1 MSAVLDREFLRHLA
15 EIHDQASGQ
24 QPPRLKWYL
33 TTIVAFG
40 GMNYPELIP
49 EFYEILLKEYIPQE
63 EQMQET
69 RKIREGLTKLCGI
82 WGAAK
87 TGSATRQLLKATP
100 EHLKDPTVYRS
111 QESQE
116 VAFKRGEDML
126 DRIYKRIPGY
136 DMSLV
141 SEASSDYGWIV
152 NKLFYGYIFSFPNIL
167 DNIET
172 GQCVVAALFS
182 TDCQEQVRNHM
193 YGMMYSGATRG
204 EVQGVRAVVVAIAD
218 RLGVVGKQGR
228 RAIEVPEVE
237 L

>member
-33 TTIVAFG
+33 TTIIAFG

-87 TGSATRQLLKATP
+87 TGSATRQLLNATP
-100 EHLKDPTVYRS
+100 EHFKDPTVYRS

-141 SEASSDYGWIV
+141 SEASPDYGWIV
-152 NKLFYGYIFSFPNIL
+152 NSRLMNISVS
-167 DNIET
+167 DASSMET
-172 GQCVVAALFS
+172 
-182 TDCQEQVRNHM
+182 N
-193 YGMMYSGATRG
+193 
-204 EVQGVRAVVVAIAD
+204 AD
-218 RLGVVGKQGR
+218 RHQSSSTGTSSHSPAYLIILR
-228 RAIEVPEVE
+228 RVNASLPDYSALTARSKFATICTG
-237 L
+237 